1 MTYLQK
7 ECGEPSLLN
16 SLQQGGY
23 VLYTRHGEANFGT
36 DQPYLDLNN
45 CYTQR
50 NLSDNGRMQAT
61 LYGTII
67 RSLHIPIEYPVLAS
81 PLCRTMETAALAFGG
96 MNVQVD
102 PIGFD
107 IFKLGTNLNPLEQQ
121 RILNNLQ
128 SELELLPSMGEN
140 KVIVAHSF
148 PKDVGLG
155 TIPFMGTIVVKPLGK
170 GNGYQIVARLSLE
183 QLQYLWSMCSG

>member
-23 VLYTRHGEANFGT
+23 ILYTRHGEANIGT
-36 DQPYLDLNN
+36 DQPYLDFNN
-45 CYTQR
+45 CNTQR

-61 LYGTII
+61 LYGNII
-67 RSLHIPIEYPVLAS
+67 RNLHIPIEYPILAS
-81 PLCRTMETAALAFGG
+81 PFCRTIETAALAFGG

-107 IFKLGTNLNPLEQQ
+107 IFKLDTNLNPLEQQ

-128 SELELLPSMGEN
+128 SELELLPSMGKN
-140 KVIVAHSF
+140 KVMVAHSF

-155 TIPFMGTIVVKPLGK
+155 TIPYMGTVVVKPLGK
-170 GNGYQIVARLSLE
+170 GNGYQIVTSLSLE

>member
-1 MTYLQK
+1 MTFLQN
-7 ECGEPSLLN
+7 ECGEHSLLN

-23 VLYTRHGEANFGT
+23 ILYARHGEANIGA
-36 DQPYLDLNN
+36 DQPYLDLNH
-45 CYTQR
+45 CSTQR
-50 NLSDNGRMQAT
+50 NLSDNGRRQAT
-61 LYGTII
+61 LYGNII

-81 PLCRTMETAALAFGG
+81 PLCRTIETAALAFGG

-107 IFKLGTNLNPLEQQ
+107 IFKLGTNLTPLEQQ
-121 RILNNLQ
+121 QILNNFQ

-140 KVIVAHSF
+140 KVMVAHSF
-148 PKDVGLG
+148 PNNVGLG
-155 TIPFMGTIVVKPLGK
+155 TIPYMGTVVVKPLGR

-183 QLQYLWSMCSG
+183 QLQYLWSMCAR

>member
-1 MTYLQK
+1 MTYLQNV
-7 ECGEPSLLN
+7 CGEPSLLN

-23 VLYTRHGEANFGT
+23 ILYTRHGEANIGL
-36 DQPYLDLNN
+36 DQPDLDFNN

-61 LYGTII
+61 LYGYII

-81 PLCRTMETAALAFGG
+81 PLCRTIETAALAFGG

-107 IFKLGTNLNPLEQQ
+107 IFKLDMNLNPLEQQ
-121 RILNNLQ
+121 RILNDLQ
-128 SELELLPSMGEN
+128 AELELPPSMGAN

-148 PKDVGLG
+148 PKGVGLG
-155 TIPFMGTIVVKPLGK
+155 TIPYMGTVVVKPLGK
-170 GNGYQIVARLSLE
+170 GNGYQIVTRLSLE
-183 QLQYLWSMCSG
+183 

>member
-1 MTYLQK
+1 MTYFQNV
-7 ECGEPSLLN
+7 CGEPSLLY

-23 VLYTRHGEANFGT
+23 VLYTRHGEANIGL
-36 DQPYLDLNN
+36 DQPDLDFNN

-50 NLSDNGRMQAT
+50 NLSNNGRMQAT
-61 LYGTII
+61 LYGYII

-81 PLCRTMETAALAFGG
+81 PLCRTIETAALAFGV
-96 MNVQVD
+96 MNAQAD

-121 RILNNLQ
+121 RILNDLHA
-128 SELELLPSMGEN
+128 ELELPPRMGVN
-140 KVIVAHSF
+140 KVMVAHSF
-148 PKDVGLG
+148 PKDIGLG
-155 TIPFMGTIVVKPLGK
+155 TIPYMGTVVVKPLGK

-183 QLQYLWSMCSG
+183 QLQYLWNMCSR